1 MSDIAKWA
9 LLAAGAVALIALI
22 MALPF
27 VEFINVGEFSSAISS
42 VVSIAGDALMSARKL
57 INNLFSPFGRVVLS
71 GLLMWLFGK
80 WAMMIGIKISA
91 WIYHFI
97 FK

>member
-9 LLAAGAVALIALI
+9 LLVSGAIALIALI
-22 MALPF
+22 IALPF

-42 VVSIAGDALMSARKL
+42 VVTIAGDALMSARKL
-57 INNLFSPFGRVVLS
+57 VNNFLSPFGRTVLS

-80 WAMMIGIKISA
+80 WALMIGIKIAA

>member
-1 MSDIAKWA
+1 MSDAVKWA
-9 LLAAGAVALIALI
+9 LLAAAAVALIALI

-27 VEFINVGEFSSAISS
+27 TEFIDVQAF
-42 VVSIAGDALMSARKL
+42 GDALTVITTKAGDVFYNARCL
-57 INNLFSPFGRVVLS
+57 INNFFSPLGRTILS
-71 GLLMWLFGK
+71 GLLFWLFGK
-80 WAMMIGIKISA
+80 WAIMKSIQIGA